1 MPGNKWRVGPFGGGK
16 VRQLEPLQLRA
27 SGEVGN
33 TLVLNSPGIT
43 VIPAPDDQRY
53 TWVGT

>member
-1 MPGNKWRVGPFGGGK
+1 MACGSTWKGSEVG
-16 VRQLEPLQLRA
+16 QLEPLELRA

-53 TWVGT
+53 MWVGT